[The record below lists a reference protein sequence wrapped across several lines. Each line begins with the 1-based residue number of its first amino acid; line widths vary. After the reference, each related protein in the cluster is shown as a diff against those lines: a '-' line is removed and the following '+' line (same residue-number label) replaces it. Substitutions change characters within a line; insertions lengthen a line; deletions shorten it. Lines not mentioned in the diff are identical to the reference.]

1 MRSLSGLAA
10 AYGFH
15 LHAGRIFRC
24 VLWIR
29 FVPCRTSFGRFSHRT
44 VYIQSTKPV
53 AWLAMRPLR
62 GLKFRLPAK
71 NRLDQFRSCLN
82 PNRSLDFGEIA
93 RLCHAACFSPSRRRS
108 GLRRGVARIRMRTEA
123 GKMPESLTFP
133 IKNGLGVSN
142 NRFGFKQL
150 LIGLAFI
157 EGGFGRD
164 FIAIDVFD
172 ASFSRRP

>member
-108 GLRRGVARIRMRTEA
+108 GLRRERETGCGQKRARCP
-123 GKMPESLTFP
+123 K
-133 IKNGLGVSN
+133 
-142 NRFGFKQL
+142 
-150 LIGLAFI
+150 
-157 EGGFGRD
+157 
-164 FIAIDVFD
+164 
-172 ASFSRRP
+172 ASFSQSETDTACLMTDLGLNSFL

>member
-71 NRLDQFRSCLN
+71 NRLDQF
-82 PNRSLDFGEIA
+82 
-93 RLCHAACFSPSRRRS
+93 
-108 GLRRGVARIRMRTEA
+108 
-123 GKMPESLTFP
+123 
-133 IKNGLGVSN
+133 
-142 NRFGFKQL
+142 
-150 LIGLAFI
+150 IGLAFI

>member
-44 VYIQSTKPV
+44 VCIQSTKPV

-71 NRLDQFRSCLN
+71 NRLDQFRSCLKFLTILKRLKFQG
-82 PNRSLDFGEIA
+82 PVSGFCLPIGGYFG
-93 RLCHAACFSPSRRRS
+93 S
-108 GLRRGVARIRMRTEA
+108 GL
-123 GKMPESLTFP
+123 P
-133 IKNGLGVSN
+133 
-142 NRFGFKQL
+142 
-150 LIGLAFI
+150 
-157 EGGFGRD
+157 
-164 FIAIDVFD
+164 
-172 ASFSRRP
+172 FSRQIAWLSSFEKRGAIPRNPLPMA